1 MMSLTSIA
9 DLTKTVCANHKLT
22 ESGQRFKTIEKENG
36 EKMVR
41 ISAPEKEEMPL
52 IRNGWVLVHDVPLST
67 QMKDF
72 SVLKVILDSDEDEA
86 GEVEEY
92 L

>member
-1 MMSLTSIA
+1 
-9 DLTKTVCANHKLT
+9 
-22 ESGQRFKTIEKENG
+22 
-36 EKMVR
+36 MVR
-41 ISAPEKEEMPL
+41 IIAPEREVMPL

-72 SVLKVILDSDEDEA
+72 SVLKVIPASAEED
-86 GEVEEY
+86 GEIEEY